1 MLAVKTTSINVEQ
14 IADYIGF
21 EPEPTDWHIVT
32 QEQINQFADCTLD
45 HQYIHVDP
53 VKAKETAFASTI
65 AHGFLSVSLLSHF
78 AEQYSLI
85 INGCYMA
92 VNYGFD
98 KLRFVSPVKVDS
110 RIRARAKYLEIEQK
124 KAGQFQ
130 FKVAV
135 TIEIEGSERPAL
147 ICEWLTLQMVK

>member
-1 MLAVKTTSINVEQ
+1 MSVIKTTSINAAD

-45 HQYIHVDP
+45 HQYIHTDP
-53 VKAKETAFASTI
+53 VEAKKTMFGSTI

-78 AEQYSLI
+78 AEQYSLV

-98 KLRFVSPVKVDS
+98 RLRFISPVKVNS

-124 KAGQFQ
+124 KAGTFQ
-130 FKVAV
+130 FKVEV
-135 TIEIEGSERPAL
+135 TIEIENAERPAL
-147 ICEWLTLQMVK
+147 MCEWLIRQMVK